1 MTLFVRILSRS
12 NIGFFLFSSLLM
24 WQYGQYPG
32 NRFPNWDY
40 SWADAIHISRLS
52 ELQRELHHFRIPEMN
67 YFTGLGLEKLS
78 EVAGYINLSN
88 PLHLLLFLDITP
100 VQFILI
106 KTCLFLSLLQIG
118 TYHLVYYITNKK
130 TLSLFTALLSAT
142 LPAYW
147 SIIYPFTSLYCF
159 ICAVPLFIYFY
170 LKYTGSLQIRYLI
183 SYFILIL
190 CIGPDLLA
198 TGNIV
203 LLNLALIWM
212 IKKSNKIQLK
222 SFIYFSLTG
231 AAGTMSFWYPYL
243 FLLQR
248 RKDRLNE
255 LGIIPESKTNFLE
268 YWQFVLS
275 NGAHTLLYPIEG
287 SAILMYV
294 PVFCILSVI
303 GYTFCSKKHYT
314 EEEKKFITK
323 LIFIIF
329 TLFLAPSILYIHPI
343 TSKFLFSYYRNNFN
357 ALPILLLIVT
367 SIIFSKIKINMFNK
381 ILIYSIGIEV
391 LLFIINPFV
400 LLRTKLPYGEYIAR
414 ALATSNQLHD
424 ANLQETLNVKVP
436 FITSLP
442 WVNLM
447 VINLAITLIL
457 AYSARDKKL
466 FNRKGIFY
474 LLSLVLIF
482 YSFSANIELRRYM
495 GMWQQVSVSDSR
507 FSNYEKRTVNW
518 IEKYHI
524 NDPNFRVLL
533 TGKEIYKNSG
543 RNIKLSL
550 DSELNSN
557 FGIKIIPSY
566 RELDN
571 IDMGLSLLKL
581 ACPNCSYDKGESL
594 SQNFPPTVEQISR
607 NRNWLSENSI
617 KYIISADEEIRSPD
631 FILLDTFQYPNSNYQ
646 YDETENGVVYLYQV
660 RTPIPI
666 INSPDKDQNLSRIEI
681 TSGGIALFSN
691 SPRMTPLT
699 INYYYSNSFKAT
711 FKNKPL
717 RITKTPDNKMA
728 LSLPSGEGNLEITY
742 HDSKLKQSLLIQLAT
757 FLSLLFLC
765 TRRRKLLK
773 FVDFKSYLKNNIL
786 NSNEKQN

>member
-1 MTLFVRILSRS
+1 
-12 NIGFFLFSSLLM
+12 
-24 WQYGQYPG
+24 
-32 NRFPNWDY
+32 
-40 SWADAIHISRLS
+40 
-52 ELQRELHHFRIPEMN
+52 
-67 YFTGLGLEKLS
+67 
-78 EVAGYINLSN
+78 
-88 PLHLLLFLDITP
+88 
-100 VQFILI
+100 
-106 KTCLFLSLLQIG
+106 
-118 TYHLVYYITNKK
+118 
-130 TLSLFTALLSAT
+130 
-142 LPAYW
+142 
-147 SIIYPFTSLYCF
+147 
-159 ICAVPLFIYFY
+159 
-170 LKYTGSLQIRYLI
+170 
-183 SYFILIL
+183 
-190 CIGPDLLA
+190 
-198 TGNIV
+198 
-203 LLNLALIWM
+203 
-212 IKKSNKIQLK
+212 
-222 SFIYFSLTG
+222 
-231 AAGTMSFWYPYL
+231 
-243 FLLQR
+243 
-248 RKDRLNE
+248 
-255 LGIIPESKTNFLE
+255 
-268 YWQFVLS
+268 
-275 NGAHTLLYPIEG
+275 
-287 SAILMYV
+287 
-294 PVFCILSVI
+294 
-303 GYTFCSKKHYT
+303 
-314 EEEKKFITK
+314 
-323 LIFIIF
+323 
-329 TLFLAPSILYIHPI
+329 
-343 TSKFLFSYYRNNFN
+343 
-357 ALPILLLIVT
+357 
-367 SIIFSKIKINMFNK
+367 
-381 ILIYSIGIEV
+381 
-391 LLFIINPFV
+391 
-400 LLRTKLPYGEYIAR
+400 
-414 ALATSNQLHD
+414 
-424 ANLQETLNVKVP
+424 
-436 FITSLP
+436 
-442 WVNLM
+442 
-447 VINLAITLIL
+447 
-457 AYSARDKKL
+457 
-466 FNRKGIFY
+466 
-474 LLSLVLIF
+474 
-482 YSFSANIELRRYM
+482 M

-594 SQNFPPTVEQISR
+594 SQNWPPTVEQISR

-666 INSPDKDQNLSRIEI
+666 INSPDQVQNLSRIEI

-742 HDSKLKQSLLIQLAT
+742 HDSKLKQSLLIELAI
-757 FLSLLFLC
+757 FLFLLFLC

>member
-1 MTLFVRILSRS
+1 
-12 NIGFFLFSSLLM
+12 M

-40 SWADAIHISRLS
+40 SWADAIHMSRLN

-78 EVAGYINLSN
+78 EVAGYFNLSN
-88 PLHLLLFLDITP
+88 PLHLLLFFDITP
-100 VQFILI
+100 LQFVLI

-118 TYHLVYYITNKK
+118 TYHLVYFITNKK

-142 LPAYW
+142 LPVYW
-147 SIIYPFTSLYCF
+147 SIIYPFTTPYCF

-170 LKYTGSLQIRYLI
+170 LKYTGSQKIKYLI

-190 CIGPDLLA
+190 CIGPDLLT

-203 LLNLALIWM
+203 LLNLALLWM
-212 IKKSNKIQLK
+212 VKKSNKMQLK
-222 SFIYFSLTG
+222 SFIHFSLTG

-243 FLLQR
+243 FLLQN
-248 RKDRLNE
+248 RKHKINE
-255 LGIIPESKTNFLE
+255 LGIIPESKTNFHE

-294 PVFCILSVI
+294 PVFCIISVI

-323 LIFIIF
+323 LIFI
-329 TLFLAPSILYIHPI
+329 TLTFFLAPSILYIHPI

-357 ALPILLLIVT
+357 ALPILLLIIT
-367 SIIFSKIKINMFNK
+367 SIIFSKIKISMFNK

-400 LLRTKLPYGEYIAR
+400 ILRTKLPYGEYIAR
-414 ALATSNQLHD
+414 ALATNNHLYD

-442 WVNLM
+442 WVNLV
-447 VINLAITLIL
+447 VINLAIALLL
-457 AYSARDKKL
+457 AFSARDKKL

-482 YSFSANIELRRYM
+482 DAFSANIELRRYM
-495 GMWQQVSVSDSR
+495 GEWQQVSVSDSR
-507 FSNYEKRTVNW
+507 FSNYEIRTIKWVN
-518 IEKYHI
+518 KYHI
-524 NDPNFRVLL
+524 NEPNFRVLL

-550 DSELNSN
+550 DSELNN
-557 FGIKIIPSY
+557 NYGIKMIPSY

-571 IDMGLSLLKL
+571 IDMGLSLFKL
-581 ACPNCSYDKGESL
+581 ACPNCSYTKGESL
-594 SQNFPPTVEQISR
+594 TQNWPPTVKQILR
-607 NRNWLSENSI
+607 NRNWLNENSI
-617 KYIISADEEIRSPD
+617 KFVISADQEIKSPD
-631 FILLDTFQYPNSNYQ
+631 FVLLDTFQYPNSNSQ

-660 RTPIPI
+660 RNPIPI
-666 INSPDKDQNLSRIEI
+666 INSPDQVQNLSGIEI
-681 TSGGIALFSN
+681 TSGGISLFSN
-691 SPRMTPLT
+691 SLHMTPLT

-711 FKNKPL
+711 FNEKPL
-717 RITKTPDNKMA
+717 RILKNPDNKIV
-728 LSLPSGEGNLEITY
+728 LNLPSGEGKLKITY
-742 HDSKLKQSLLIQLAT
+742 HDSKLKQALLIQLAL
-757 FLSLLFLC
+757 FLFLLFLH
-765 TRRRKLLK
+765 TRRKKFLK
-773 FVDFKSYLKNNIL
+773 FVNSKSRFKNNIL
-786 NSNEKQN
+786 KSNDEQNKKN